1 MAEDSILPEQT
12 SHIVQESNTEIILTL
27 DSRDSIIHQED
38 DYDISSIG
46 SSYSIVE
53 NESEKNL
60 KPNDA
65 IDS

>member
-12 SHIVQESNTEIILTL
+12 SHIVQELNTEIVLTL

-38 DYDISSIG
+38 DYETSSIG
-46 SSYSIVE
+46 SSFSIVE

-60 KPNDA
+60 KRNDT
-65 IDS
+65 IVS

>member
-12 SHIVQESNTEIILTL
+12 SHVVQETNTEIVLTL

-38 DYDISSIG
+38 DDEISSIG

-60 KPNDA
+60 NRNDT
-65 IDS
+65 IVS